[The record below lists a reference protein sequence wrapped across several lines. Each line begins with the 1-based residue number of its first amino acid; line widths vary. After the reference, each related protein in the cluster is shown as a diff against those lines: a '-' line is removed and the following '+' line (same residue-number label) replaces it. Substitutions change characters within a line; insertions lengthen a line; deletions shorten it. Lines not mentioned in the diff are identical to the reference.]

1 MLTRNDARKRGK
13 RMNVTSVILEQ
24 IDREAEVTRRA
35 LEKVPQGKNDWK
47 PHPKSMPLGQL
58 AHLVAVMPSW
68 ISMII
73 KQKELDIKPANGG
86 SNGGPRSFDSTKE
99 LIEAHDKAVE
109 KAKQAVSQMK
119 EADLQS
125 KWRLLE
131 GGKVA
136 MENPRYLFIMDNF
149 NHLAHHR
156 GQLTVYLRLNEAQ
169 VPAIYGPSADDHR
182 F

>member
-1 MLTRNDARKRGK
+1 MKL
-13 RMNVTSVILEQ
+13 TSVILEQ
-24 IDREAEVTRRA
+24 LEREAEMTRRA
-35 LEKVPQGKNDWK
+35 LERVPEGKNDWK

-58 AHLVAVMPSW
+58 AHMIAIMPSW
-68 ISMII
+68 ISMIV
-73 KQKELDIKPANGG
+73 KQDELDIKPKAGAGNGG
-86 SNGGPRSFDSTKE
+86 SRNLGSTKE
-99 LIEAHDKAVE
+99 LVQAHDKAVTE
-109 KAKQAVSQMK
+109 ARKAVSEITDK
-119 EADLQS
+119 DLQTP
-125 KWRLLE
+125 WRLLE

-156 GQLTVYLRLNEAQ
+156 GQLTVYLRLNEVQ

>member
-1 MLTRNDARKRGK
+1 MQL
-13 RMNVTSVILEQ
+13 TSVILEQ
-24 IDREAEVTRRA
+24 LDREAELTRRA
-35 LEKVPQGKNDWK
+35 LERVPKAKNDWK

-58 AHLVAVMPSW
+58 APMVATMPSW

-73 KQKELDIKPANGG
+73 KQDEVDIRPKDGGRNGA
-86 SNGGPRSFDSTKE
+86 SRNLESP
-99 LIEAHDKAVE
+99 EALVKALDKAVTD
-109 KAKQAVSQMK
+109 ARDAVS
-119 EADLQS
+119 ATTDGDLQTP
-125 KWRLLE
+125 WRLLE

-136 MENPRYLFIMDNF
+136 MENPRYSFIMDNF

-156 GQLTVYLRLNEAQ
+156 GQLTVYLRMNDAQ